1 MQKDKLPP
9 VNRSPLSPN
18 EKRKA
23 KVVVPNKKSETKLNE
38 SPTKTPTTP
47 LSKLSNKLNK
57 TTEIFIQKAATPDI
71 KTTQK
76 SPHSGMITIFDDD
89 SSEDSEEE
97 KKVPGVFTPVSKKKF
112 LQTTLKDNQNLKLL
126 KQKAQ
131 AAAKIFSPQAVSNK
145 IFSVNSP
152 Q

>member
-1 MQKDKLPP
+1 MP
-9 VNRSPLSPN
+9 NRY
-18 EKRKA
+18 
-23 KVVVPNKKSETKLNE
+23 SETKLNE

-112 LQTTLKDNQNLKLL
+112 LQTTLKDN
-126 KQKAQ
+126 
-131 AAAKIFSPQAVSNK
+131 
-145 IFSVNSP
+145 
-152 Q
+152 